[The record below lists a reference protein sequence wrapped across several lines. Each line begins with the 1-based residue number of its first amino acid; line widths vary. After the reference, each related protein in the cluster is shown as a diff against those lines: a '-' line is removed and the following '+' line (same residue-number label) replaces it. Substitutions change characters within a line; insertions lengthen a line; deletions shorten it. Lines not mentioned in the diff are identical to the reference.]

1 MQQLISQKKLPGELG
16 GGAGKKSSS
25 PPITDI
31 GHNADEH
38 GPTTNTRD
46 APAGPARK
54 GIRIEKKAGPI
65 LGLGGRGG
73 QRPRNG
79 GGLNI
84 GGY

>member
-1 MQQLISQKKLPGELG
+1 MRQMMAQQKMVVDAR
-16 GGAGKKSSS
+16 GAGKSSS

-31 GHNADEH
+31 GHNADTH
-38 GPTTNTRD
+38 GPTTNAPD
-46 APAGPARK
+46 VPAGPERK
-54 GIRIEKKAGPI
+54 GIRIRKKAGPT

-73 QRPRNG
+73 RRSPNG